1 MQINHER
8 HNINSDVGEKD
19 ILHKG
24 DKYYMVIYNPSS
36 YEYHLLN
43 LNTGYLLE
51 GEYFGSSAA
60 VEDYARKYGYHII
73 EESKVSMDIN
83 E

>member
-8 HNINSDVGEKD
+8 RNSSFDIGEKD

-24 DKYYMVIYNPSS
+24 DKYYMVIYNPTS

-43 LNTGYLLE
+43 LNTGYLLT
-51 GEYFGSSAA
+51 GEYFGTSASI
-60 VEDYARKYGYHII
+60 EDYARQYGYHII